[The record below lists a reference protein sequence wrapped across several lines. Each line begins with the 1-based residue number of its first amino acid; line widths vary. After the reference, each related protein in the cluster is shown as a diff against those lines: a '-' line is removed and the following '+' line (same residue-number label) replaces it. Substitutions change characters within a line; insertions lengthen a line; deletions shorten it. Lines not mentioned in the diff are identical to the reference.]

1 VKGGGTRAGVLGGA
15 QERGGGGVEERGGH
29 RGLRAAS
36 GREETGGSGEL
47 ASGGTGGGGSGG
59 RLEGEWPRGETV
71 SFVGFLGGF
80 RVVLVA
86 AYAVRTKCLEAK
98 YFKIFKVK
106 L

>member
-1 VKGGGTRAGVLGGA
+1 VELRSEAAAAEAWRREAAIGVYAPPLQG
-15 QERGGGGVEERGGH
+15 RR
-29 RGLRAAS
+29 
-36 GREETGGSGEL
+36 REEV